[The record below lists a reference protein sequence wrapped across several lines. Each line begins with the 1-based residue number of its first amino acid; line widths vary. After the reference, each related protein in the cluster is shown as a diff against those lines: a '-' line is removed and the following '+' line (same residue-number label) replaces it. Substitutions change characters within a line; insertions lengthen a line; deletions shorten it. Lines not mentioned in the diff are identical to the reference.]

1 MEEEAPVPRKR
12 RASVFDVETAPVKVL
27 EAEAA
32 AEVAEAERQR
42 NVRIASPRSEE
53 YHGDAK
59 KRGKKGRCN
68 ICIYIYIVY
77 CSMILFVYHSYLE

>member
-1 MEEEAPVPRKR
+1 MEEEAENAAPVPRKR

-59 KRGKKGRCN
+59 KRGKRW
-68 ICIYIYIVY
+68 
-77 CSMILFVYHSYLE
+77 

>member
-1 MEEEAPVPRKR
+1 MEEDEAPVPRKR

-27 EAEAA
+27 EAEAAA

-59 KRGKKGRCN
+59 KRGKRW
-68 ICIYIYIVY
+68 
-77 CSMILFVYHSYLE
+77 